1 LDNWASL
8 SIDDAIPFL
17 SIAIDPSIM
26 YFVTRYKAAETIVWR
41 PLAFWEIDK
50 VEAGSG
56 PVCEIKS
63 SVGIASAQLHLEF
76 SLLFLWNL

>member
-1 LDNWASL
+1 LDNWASF

-26 YFVTRYKAAETIVWR
+26 YLVTRYKAAETIAWR

-50 VEAGSG
+50 AEAGPG

-63 SVGIASAQLHLEF
+63 SVEITSAQLHPEL